1 MFSFNP
7 PYGLAWKIGFGISP
21 EWTVE
26 PDLIVI
32 ENLARHHLDLP
43 YNSSIRCTVTYLSE
57 GANNK
62 VYKVETTNDTFV
74 MRVGLPLDMPFKV
87 ESEVATCDFLR
98 ELSIPTPNV
107 LAYDPTN
114 DNQLR
119 FPWMLMEMVNG
130 EPAKGMEDWRDIPMI
145 KRKRLVKQLAQFHS
159 RLFDYRFSTIGSLI
173 YSPNYERQTQDH
185 VRRATCQFKA
195 FLFAFTILP
204 LISCQ
209 PTLALLISCI
219 LLRSRPKLASHRSLP
234 PQIGRCS
241 SLDFFFADEA
251 TPRGPF
257 ETDIQWLY
265 ARLHDARARQVSQLQ
280 PNGPEA
286 LWHNQQRMLNFTDRV
301 IRCIPRLFSAPNE
314 HNLAK
319 TPSESWS
326 NAMILFAADLLWG
339 NMLIDDEADLVAYID
354 WEFVSTAPCWAA
366 CRLPKIFNERNYE
379 EPFKEDYPP
388 ELDDSTPMPNPN
400 GEVNDMYWF
409 DLMDYQ
415 CMVLRDIDLA
425 EMATLNP
432 AWMREYREGAVKREF
447 LELVLSAEKAYIFNG
462 YEWDWLEK
470 VEKEES
476 TNGVLDGLHREND
489 DLFGG

>member
-26 PDLIVI
+26 PDLVAM

-119 FPWMLMEMVNG
+119 FPWMLVEMVNG
-130 EPAKGMEDWRDIPMI
+130 EPAKGMADWRDIPMI

-159 RLFDYRFSTIGSLI
+159 RLFYYRFSTIGSLI

-185 VRRATCQFKA
+185 VRRAT
-195 FLFAFTILP
+195 
-204 LISCQ
+204 
-209 PTLALLISCI
+209 
-219 LLRSRPKLASHRSLP
+219 
-234 PQIGRCS
+234 

-265 ARLHDARARQVSQLQ
+265 ARLHDARARQVSQFQ

-388 ELDDSTPMPNPN
+388 ELDDGTPMPNPN